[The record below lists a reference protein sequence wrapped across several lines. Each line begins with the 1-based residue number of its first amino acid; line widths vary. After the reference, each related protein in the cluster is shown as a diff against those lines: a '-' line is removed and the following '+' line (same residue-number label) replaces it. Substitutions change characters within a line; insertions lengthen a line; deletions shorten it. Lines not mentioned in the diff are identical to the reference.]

1 MAEIDLAQLFP
12 EVDKLQ
18 VEVDMMD
25 FSFVESC
32 SDWKQLL
39 KILQVLKSG
48 KEGHYPELV
57 RSTEEKLLRVMPAK
71 EKKRYTAI
79 NATASPTE
87 AAEAGKDLIKWIQ
100 QTHSI
105 DTSLK
110 QTGAK
115 NEDSTILLEEENNFL
130 EFNLSKAQFRKVLEA
145 RDKFHVEKFATPFQ
159 RTNKA
164 EIERRKGNDCFKAK
178 DFEGAILYYTNAIAL
193 HPFAESAW
201 TNRAL
206 AYLKK
211 ELFDQAEGDCNVAL
225 KLNPTSIKA
234 VIRRGSA
241 RLSSGKYELAAKD
254 FQHGLELEPA
264 NADVDKLLAKALE
277 RYEETEGKPL
287 SFSVTPIEK
296 VAPVNSSSVSSA
308 SYSEVAIGTADSIDE
323 LLIPSSE
330 MIQRG
335 SGVLSQFSLAELV
348 KEESGVEVEGTDDQF
363 IRIQIEDEEEDEV
376 EHIPI
381 HIIEEDEEEEGKD
394 GVEHI
399 PIHIVEEEE
408 DEKEKD
414 EEKATRL
421 KEEGDAHVKRGEF
434 ADAIHCYDVSLRLH
448 FSINTL
454 NNRCLAK
461 LSNKE
466 FEMAIEDATE
476 VLKIEGSNLK
486 ARFRR
491 AHCLLELGE
500 FSSAESDI
508 EEILTSEPNNS
519 AAQQLA
525 KEVKEK
531 KAASEQREKE
541 SEDAAIQLSEALK
554 NEGNEVMKTGDYLT
568 AIEKYTLSIEQ
579 HPYRLN
585 LASFNNRSLAHLKRN
600 DLTASISDATVVIDH
615 LQKATQDSAESID
628 DIAFQQLKKAFYRR
642 SEARLKQSQS
652 IAQSGVQKELLHEA
666 LSDVESFLS
675 MEADNQ
681 QGKSLKQQILKAL
694 SSSTTSPSPTTPT
707 MLQKTPTKDET
718 KEPIKVNGSD
728 SSTKT
733 TSLKKESNVPD
744 NLHDKES
751 TARASSNSIIKS
763 EEKEKEKVLTP
774 SPSSTRSK
782 SRPTV
787 EYNVQVPESV
797 PKTLYE
803 FERVW
808 RSLQHHS
815 ALRLQYL
822 QGFKKSTFKKI
833 FKASMPTETLGEI
846 VDVLHEAK
854 SDEKTINKTLKALI
868 DIPSLKFSIT
878 LLPSEQQE
886 KLNSLLVIVRSN
898 KSEGSP
904 MDSEEFRQVFSL

>member
-1 MAEIDLAQLFP
+1 M
-12 EVDKLQ
+12 
-18 VEVDMMD
+18 
-25 FSFVESC
+25 
-32 SDWKQLL
+32 
-39 KILQVLKSG
+39 
-48 KEGHYPELV
+48 
-57 RSTEEKLLRVMPAK
+57 
-71 EKKRYTAI
+71 
-79 NATASPTE
+79 
-87 AAEAGKDLIKWIQ
+87 
-100 QTHSI
+100 
-105 DTSLK
+105 TS
-110 QTGAK
+110 
-115 NEDSTILLEEENNFL
+115 
-130 EFNLSKAQFRKVLEA
+130 
-145 RDKFHVEKFATPFQ
+145 
-159 RTNKA
+159 
-164 EIERRKGNDCFKAK
+164 
-178 DFEGAILYYTNAIAL
+178 
-193 HPFAESAW
+193 
-201 TNRAL
+201 
-206 AYLKK
+206 
-211 ELFDQAEGDCNVAL
+211 
-225 KLNPTSIKA
+225 
-234 VIRRGSA
+234 
-241 RLSSGKYELAAKD
+241 
-254 FQHGLELEPA
+254 
-264 NADVDKLLAKALE
+264 
-277 RYEETEGKPL
+277 
-287 SFSVTPIEK
+287 
-296 VAPVNSSSVSSA
+296 
-308 SYSEVAIGTADSIDE
+308 
-323 LLIPSSE
+323 
-330 MIQRG
+330 
-335 SGVLSQFSLAELV
+335 SQ
-348 KEESGVEVEGTDDQF
+348 
-363 IRIQIEDEEEDEV
+363 
-376 EHIPI
+376 
-381 HIIEEDEEEEGKD
+381 
-394 GVEHI
+394 
-399 PIHIVEEEE
+399 
-408 DEKEKD
+408 
-414 EEKATRL
+414 
-421 KEEGDAHVKRGEF
+421 
-434 ADAIHCYDVSLRLH
+434 
-448 FSINTL
+448 
-454 NNRCLAK
+454 
-461 LSNKE
+461 E

-707 MLQKTPTKDET
+707 MLQKTQTKDET

-744 NLHDKES
+744 SLHDKES

-803 FERVW
+803 
-808 RSLQHHS
+808 
-815 ALRLQYL
+815 
-822 QGFKKSTFKKI
+822 
-833 FKASMPTETLGEI
+833 
-846 VDVLHEAK
+846 
-854 SDEKTINKTLKALI
+854 
-868 DIPSLKFSIT
+868 
-878 LLPSEQQE
+878 
-886 KLNSLLVIVRSN
+886 
-898 KSEGSP
+898 
-904 MDSEEFRQVFSL
+904 